1 MEFNNYLPSVLTNLQ
16 SDNPLKSSLY
26 AFNQAMI
33 DLNSLSGFMDYK
45 DNKLVYELLKIKD
58 TTYKT
63 MSVRDPAFAKS
74 LFLFKGTSADL
85 NFVAKQ
91 LGYEAIVYNDGGY
104 IHRDLQGNENVIEV
118 VSGYKERT
126 QYPCGIEIKVV
137 IDLNNNDFSY
147 DGVDTQLV
155 RELCKARLSN
165 CTYLAK
171 IMIELSAKEHFSTHA
186 KLNDFLEIKISP
198 AVFVDKY
205 MSIITKSKSLYGK
218 QYNANMKYGTHLNN
232 NAVFGDKQTLSP
244 IFDKFIL
251 GQNANT
257 NDNANTMDTI
267 SDFAS
272 IKVAKVCRDSV
283 NATQSIKEHLAIQYT
298 SQIILSDL
306 RGNSY
311 NDTLYYKK
319 HEMVELQSGKN
330 TYKKQSKK
338 FGRKNNEK
346 KQYTNDK
353 VDAEHYNNV
362 INDMLD
368 ITYTK

>member
-1 MEFNNYLPSVLTNLQ
+1 MEFNSYLPSILTNLQ
-16 SDNPLKSSLY
+16 SDNPLKSSLN
-26 AFNQAMI
+26 AFNQAML
-33 DLNSLSGFMDYK
+33 DLNALKGFMDYK
-45 DNKLVYELLKIKD
+45 DNQSVYDLLKIKE

-63 MSVRDPAFAKS
+63 MSVSEPAFAKS

-104 IHRDLQGNENVIEV
+104 IHRDLQGVENVIEV
-118 VSGYKERT
+118 ISGYKERT

-155 RELCKARLSN
+155 RELCEARLSN

-171 IMIELSAKEHFSTHA
+171 IMIELSARESFATSA

-198 AVFVDKY
+198 AVFVDRY
-205 MSIITKSKSLYGK
+205 MSVVTKAKALYGK
-218 QYNANMKYGTHLNN
+218 QYNANMKYGTHLND
-232 NAVFGDKQTLSP
+232 NAVFGEKQTLSP
-244 IFDKFIL
+244 VFDKFIL
-251 GQNANT
+251 GQNTNT
-257 NDNANTMDTI
+257 NDSANILDNI

-272 IKVAKVCRDSV
+272 IEVVKACRDSV
-283 NATQSIKEHLAIQYT
+283 NATQSIKEHLTIKYT
-298 SQIILSDL
+298 SQIILNDL
-306 RGNSY
+306 RGDSCI
-311 NDTLYYKK
+311 DTLDYKK
-319 HEMVELQSGKN
+319 HEIVELQNGSN

-338 FGRKNNEK
+338 FGKKSNEK
-346 KQYTNDK
+346 KQYSNSK
-353 VDAEHYNNV
+353 VDTEHYNNAM
-362 INDMLD
+362 NDTLD